1 MNRKKEI
8 DWVGKW
14 FELLNERGFATEVLL
29 ASSSPG
35 DPNDLCH
42 IKSYSHAEY
51 DGVGLVLEHLRQQGH
66 APLVPSLPKNYH
78 APWWKKIIG
87 LIRNLRFVPVFGA
100 RWKAF
105 SSSKDSASSKNKFR
119 FKLLSKDETQRV
131 LKASRQAGVS
141 VNSQL
146 LWTLDQSLRSEWI
159 AGSGPFYW
167 MIPINMRGASLKTR
181 DTSNHASWIWVDSL
195 KANSALEIQNQIQ
208 KRFADHFHWGAW
220 LSLNIG
226 KVIGVSGMKF
236 LLKKA
241 ESIQEHWV
249 GTFSNVGAWKLNADP
264 LVIIVPTAPSTPIS
278 AGCLTVNDQLGLSIN
293 VDPLLKVETAQIDL
307 WLKNWVQRA
316 MGETAL

>member
-1 MNRKKEI
+1 MAKLQVN
-8 DWVGKW
+8 
-14 FELLNERGFATEVLL
+14 
-29 ASSSPG
+29 
-35 DPNDLCH
+35 
-42 IKSYSHAEY
+42 
-51 DGVGLVLEHLRQQGH
+51 LVLAYILWI
-66 APLVPSLPKNYH
+66 Y
-78 APWWKKIIG
+78 
-87 LIRNLRFVPVFGA
+87 
-100 RWKAF
+100 
-105 SSSKDSASSKNKFR
+105 SKNKFR

-278 AGCLTVNDQLGLSIN
+278 AGCLTVNGQH
-293 VDPLLKVETAQIDL
+293 
-307 WLKNWVQRA
+307 
-316 MGETAL
+316 